1 MEEDRWW
8 MMPYVDS
15 AVEHLK
21 RPRNWVDPVL
31 PSFMEPLLGG
41 QRGQGDFR
49 ISDVPT
55 TLLGLGRFPEP
66 GEAKRSL
73 WENVVRPT
81 WEFATDTS
89 AKRAGRKASS
99 QGGGAER
106 RMRAIREAHSKPK
119 YVKSLTP
126 AEDAKP
132 KGKTPLEEKEDWM
145 NQLLM
150 SALMA
155 GGKATGRQAPSSYG
169 VGAQVTPGDPWTM
182 RADWEQDYRYL
193 K

>member
-1 MEEDRWW
+1 MEEDGWW
-8 MMPYVDS
+8 LKPYLES
-15 AVEHLK
+15 ALG
-21 RPRNWVDPVL
+21 RPRNWIDPVL
-31 PSFMEPLLGG
+31 WPEGWAFNQEGK
-41 QRGQGDFR
+41 GDFR
-49 ISDVPT
+49 LSDLPT
-55 TLLGLGRFPEP
+55 SLLGIGRLPEP

-73 WENVVRPT
+73 WENVFRPT

-89 AKRAGRKASS
+89 AERAGRKTSS
-99 QGGGAER
+99 QGGEAES
-106 RMRAIREAHSKPK
+106 RMRAIRSAHSKPK

-132 KGKTPLEEKEDWM
+132 EEEDDEKDYM

-155 GGKATGRQAPSSYG
+155 GGKATGRQAPSSYS
-169 VGAQVTPGDPWTM
+169 VGAQVTPGNPWTM